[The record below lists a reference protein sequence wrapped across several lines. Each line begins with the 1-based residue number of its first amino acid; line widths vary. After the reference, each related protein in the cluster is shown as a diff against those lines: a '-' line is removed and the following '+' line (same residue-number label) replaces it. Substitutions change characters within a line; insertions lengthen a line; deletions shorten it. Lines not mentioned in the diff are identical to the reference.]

1 MERST
6 SRGERAQG
14 RTQGIT
20 RGRAWSRRPGR
31 RRAAAPGLLAV
42 VALQLLGSDARAQ
55 EPSHSSG
62 QTVYVP
68 VFSEVLFGDRSGS
81 IPVRASVF
89 VRNTDPKHAI
99 TITSNEYRDSSGKL
113 LKNFVEKPVR
123 LAPLATH
130 HFDIPESDTSGRK
143 APSMLVRWTAERAVN
158 PPLVQAMMIS
168 VFEHQGISF
177 VTEGIPIDA
186 GTR

>member
-6 SRGERAQG
+6 SRGER
-14 RTQGIT
+14 TQGIV
-20 RGRAWSRRPGR
+20 PGR
-31 RRAAAPGLLAV
+31 TWSPWPGRCRATAAGLLAL
-42 VALQLLGSDARAQ
+42 VAAALPLPGGNARAQ
-55 EPSHSSG
+55 EPSLSSG

-89 VRNTDPKHAI
+89 VRNTDPNHAI

-123 LAPLATH
+123 VAPLATQ
-130 HFDIPESDTSGRK
+130 HFDIPESDTSGHK
-143 APSMLVRWTAERAVN
+143 APSMLLRWTAERAVN
-158 PPLVQAMMIS
+158 APLVQALMIS

-177 VTEGIPIDA
+177 VTEGRPIDP